1 MYNNTEEKYN
11 ELEKELARTK
21 RRLTILEDFLWALSG
36 LLNNKI
42 AIDSYDDM
50 DYLDALGDLDSSI
63 MHREETDKE

>member
-21 RRLTILEDFLWALSG
+21 RRLTTLEDFLWALSG